1 MTKEEKTDVL
11 LLKMLNDS
19 VLHIEYLVETIDAAA
34 AEKALEIRLN
44 FTKHAEVKML
54 VDVGSVKKFTKDA
67 RDIMGSPR
75 GYDKI
80 AASAI
85 ILKSPLQ
92 AMLGN
97 FYMRFSSQP
106 VPTKLVS
113 SYEDGLKWLQSLDV

>member
-1 MTKEEKTDVL
+1 MDREEKSDVL
-11 LLKMLNDS
+11 FLKMLDNNI
-19 VLHIEYLVETIDAAA
+19 LHIEYLVQTIDAEAA
-34 AEKALEIRLN
+34 NKALEIRLN
-44 FTKHAEVKML
+44 FTQHTDVKML
-54 VDVGSVKKFTKDA
+54 VDVGSVKKFTKEA
-67 RDIMGSPR
+67 RDIMGSAR

-80 AASAI
+80 LASAI

-113 SYEDGLKWLQSLDV
+113 SYEDGLKWLTSLDS

>member
-1 MTKEEKTDVL
+1 
-11 LLKMLNDS
+11 MLDNNI
-19 VLHIEYLVETIDAAA
+19 LHIEYLVQTIDAEAA
-34 AEKALEIRLN
+34 NKALEIRLN
-44 FTKHAEVKML
+44 FTQHTDVKML
-54 VDVGSVKKFTKDA
+54 VDVGSVKKFTKEA
-67 RDIMGSPR
+67 RDIMGSAR

-80 AASAI
+80 LASAI

-113 SYEDGLKWLQSLDV
+113 SYEDGLKWLTSLDS